1 MKKLSFLLFIS
12 LLVLIIFSC
21 RDDYNYDP
29 ASKPLRF
36 SKDTVM
42 LDTVF
47 STVRSETYVLKVYNQ
62 QNDDVVIP
70 GIYLEK
76 GSFSQFKINVDGFE
90 GNSSNA
96 NNFQNIPLRSKDSL
110 YIFIEIAP
118 KGISTSE
125 ALADEDLIFNTIGN
139 TQKVKLLSL
148 IEDAEFYFS
157 KSGTKEISH
166 DLFWNSSKS
175 KVIYG
180 TLKLTNNANLSVSE
194 GTKIYLHKNASILID
209 SGSVL
214 TLNGSLHKE
223 VIIRGDRHES
233 RYDSLPGNWNQI
245 RLARNSLAKVNHTV
259 IKGGNNAFYLEDNAQ
274 LIISNSKIYNFLY
287 GGIYSIGGNVEG
299 KNLALN
305 NCGTSDLI
313 ALYGGNYDFTHCTF
327 ANYWNLN
334 AGAGYAVY
342 LSNSHQKSGKLQY
355 KQLNAS
361 FKNCILWVNNY
372 NSLYIDN
379 NPNAP
384 FLYSFDTNLI
394 KNNSNSIHVDTDN
407 NFIHTI
413 LNKDPLFYKTGYSEC
428 LLSLTEDSPALGKGN
443 LTYALSVPLD
453 INGFPR
459 TSAPALGAYQE

>member
-76 GSFSQFKINVDGFE
+76 GSSSQFKINVDGFE

-223 VIIRGDRHES
+223 GIIRGARHES
-233 RYDSLPGNWNQI
+233 RYDSL
-245 RLARNSLAKVNHTV
+245 
-259 IKGGNNAFYLEDNAQ
+259 
-274 LIISNSKIYNFLY
+274 
-287 GGIYSIGGNVEG
+287 YSIGGNVEG
-299 KNLALN
+299 KNIALN

-334 AGAGYAVY
+334 AGVGYAVY

-384 FLYSFDTNLI
+384 FFYSFDTNLI

-453 INGFPR
+453 INGLPR